1 VSEQSSTQ
9 GVTKIGGRWTE
20 PIGFIFIA
28 LVMSG
33 RLRME
38 GADPWTFAVV
48 GVGLAGL
55 LWGRRR
61 DRLIGGTIALTAAIV
76 GVTLESSVD
85 PATGFLAAAAIYSVT
100 VRGERRRAR
109 WLAAALAAVFLVALL
124 IIEDLTFGEFVRNMA
139 PLLLGFATGEAIWY
153 RRAVLA
159 EAQERAHLAEVT
171 RDEEARLRV
180 QGERIRIARE
190 LHDIVGHSLSIINVQ
205 AGAAGHVIAEQPEAA
220 KKALEEIRKVSHG
233 ALQELRATVGILRT
247 ELEDSSGLA
256 PTPQLKDLDALIAS
270 FRDAGLAVEIYSSEE
285 PPDLGAAQQL
295 AVYRIVQEAL
305 TNVVRHSG
313 RSKAEISIVYPPGE
327 VSVEIANDGEV
338 VETRSAGDGLGL
350 VGMRERIMALG
361 GTVEARPRSDGGFRV
376 RARFPVWR
384 S

>member
-1 VSEQSSTQ
+1 VSEQSSIQ
-9 GVTKIGGRWTE
+9 GVAKIGGRWTE
-20 PIGFIFIA
+20 PIAFIFIA

-38 GADPWTFAVV
+38 GADPWTFAVA

-76 GVTLESSVD
+76 GVALESSVD
-85 PATGFLAAAAIYSVT
+85 PATGFLAAAAIYLVT
-100 VRGERRRAR
+100 VRGERNRAR

-180 QGERIRIARE
+180 QEERIRIARE

-205 AGAAGHVIAEQPEAA
+205 AGAAGHVIAEQPEVA
-220 KKALEEIRKVSHG
+220 KMALEEIREVSHG
-233 ALQELRATVGILRT
+233 ALQELRATVGVLRT
-247 ELEDSSGLA
+247 GLEDRSGLA
-256 PTPQLKDLDALIAS
+256 PTPQLRDLDALIAS
-270 FRDAGLAVEIYSSEE
+270 FRDAGLAVDIHSSEE
-285 PPDLGAAQQL
+285 TPDLGAAQQL

-313 RSKAEISIVYPPGE
+313 RSQAGVSIVYPPGE
-327 VSVEIANDGEV
+327 VSVEVVNDGEV
-338 VETRSAGDGLGL
+338 VETSDAGDGLGL
-350 VGMRERIMALG
+350 VGMRERIVALG
-361 GTVEARPRSDGGFRV
+361 GTVEARPRLDGGFRV